1 MGRLRRRGTYDRLI
15 TTRGSAPREYPFG
28 AGRPVHRRRHR
39 RRRGPRDGD
48 GALGRVR
55 PVVAPAAGP
64 AGFLVAVSIGPAL
77 GTFLVVYGRRVAPPD
92 LLRPA
97 AVSLLLGLAC
107 GTLSFAVVSML
118 SGIFAPA
125 SVPLWVPL
133 LAVALAPGSF
143 LASGVTVGKRG
154 GRARA
159 RRFGQSSTAS
169 EASSAS
175 SWTCSLAPAV
185 IR

>member
-1 MGRLRRRGTYDRLI
+1 
-15 TTRGSAPREYPFG
+15 
-28 AGRPVHRRRHR
+28 
-39 RRRGPRDGD
+39 
-48 GALGRVR
+48 
-55 PVVAPAAGP
+55 
-64 AGFLVAVSIGPAL
+64 
-77 GTFLVVYGRRVAPPD
+77 VVYDRRVAPPD

-97 AVSLLLGLAC
+97 AASLLLGLAC

-118 SGIFAPA
+118 SGTFAPA

-133 LAVALAPGSF
+133 LAVALASGSF
-143 LASGVTVGKRG
+143 LAG
-154 GRARA
+154 GRRSGNVGNERDA